1 MMKTVK
7 HSLHSNHLDDEALCN
22 HYFRR
27 YEPYKGIAFV
37 KKIKQ
42 VQCSKSNF
50 LFVKGFLTYNSFSFG
65 RYMKGISLDLTVTY
79 NRSRYFV
86 FRFYMDS
93 TFLLCF
99 HVLTVCKGYPIN
111 LPILFTISKSI
122 Y

>member
-1 MMKTVK
+1 MYAVKWEEVNTTV
-7 HSLHSNHLDDEALCN
+7 
-22 HYFRR
+22 F
-27 YEPYKGIAFV
+27 
-37 KKIKQ
+37 
-42 VQCSKSNF
+42 
-50 LFVKGFLTYNSFSFG
+50 FVKGFLTYNSFSFG

-111 LPILFTISKSI
+111 LPILYTISKSI